1 MEPFVDGFHDTAAGP
16 VPRLSTRLEL
26 SAVCGAIKA
35 RCGLRS
41 NYKITPGLYCV
52 GSPGPDAPVL
62 VTSNYK
68 LTVDHLRARLGGVDA
83 WVVVLDTHGV
93 NVWCAAGK
101 GLFGTEE
108 AVARVR
114 GCGLDQAAPHAP
126 LIFPQM
132 GATGV
137 VGREVA
143 KRTGRKVLFGPLRAG
158 DVPRY
163 LENDFQA
170 DEAMR
175 RVTFTLRERAVLTP
189 VEFLLLARPLVFVF
203 LALFV
208 LSGVAPGL
216 FSLHAAWARG
226 LAACGATVLAC
237 LAGGVAAPVLL
248 PWLPGRAFSLKG
260 AQTGAITGLV
270 SALLW
275 AGGFLSGAALVLW
288 SAAVG
293 SYLCMNFTG
302 STPFT
307 SPSGV
312 EKEMRRYLPWQIGA
326 AALACA
332 LWIAAAFLEG

>member
-1 MEPFVDGFHDTAAGP
+1 MDGFHDSAAGP
-16 VPRLSTRLEL
+16 VPRLRTRLEPA
-26 SAVCGAIKA
+26 AVYGAIKA

-41 NYKITPGLYCV
+41 DYKITPGLYCV
-52 GSPGPDAPVL
+52 GSPGSDAPAL

-68 LTVDHLRARLGGVDA
+68 LTVDHVRARLAGVDA

-114 GCGLDQAAPHAP
+114 GCGLDKAAPDAP

-143 KRTGRKVLFGPLRAG
+143 RRTSRKVRFGPLRAA
-158 DVPRY
+158 DIPRY
-163 LENDFQA
+163 LENGFQA

-189 VEFLLLARPLVFVF
+189 VEFLLLAKPLVIVF
-203 LALFV
+203 LALFLV
-208 LSGVAPGL
+208 SGIGPGF

-226 LAACGATVLAC
+226 LAACAATVLAC
-237 LAGGVAAPVLL
+237 LAGGVAAPILL

-260 AQTGAITGLV
+260 AQTGAVAGLA
-270 SALLW
+270 SSWLW
-275 AGGFLSGAALVLW
+275 AGGLASGAALVLW
-288 SAAVG
+288 SVAISA
-293 SYLCMNFTG
+293 YLCMNFTG

-312 EKEMRRYLPWQIGA
+312 EQEMRRYLPWQVGT